1 MNDRLLKYGV
11 QVVIGLSC
19 AFLFYGAF
27 SMPGYLT
34 DIRVLGGLIFLEVLV
49 AILWNYRQRFF
60 VALIVAFLWAG
71 TSVPLRG
78 VWTSARWAV
87 LAAGACVGAI
97 IYLRDHRHRLGL
109 VLLCVDCDRFRDG
122 LRRSPVG
129 SPQSSESIPPFPLW
143 SYGSSSRCSRPKR

>member
-11 QVVIGLSC
+11 PVVVGLSC

-27 SMPGYLT
+27 SKPGYLT
-34 DIRVLGGLIFLEVLV
+34 DVRLLGGLIFLEVLV
-49 AILWNYRQRFF
+49 AVLWNYRQRFF

-109 VLLCVDCDRFRDG
+109 FPFVAFCCVSTAIVSATVSDD
-122 LRRSPVG
+122 
-129 SPQSSESIPPFPLW
+129 PQSALLKAASLFLLFL
-143 SYGSSSRCSRPKR
+143 Y